1 MSASAIRNFFDSLP
15 PRDILPHAFYERFL
29 DTTTANV
36 SSVPITL
43 FFAFMNSVLHPG
55 TAPWGPVVGNC
66 EKLLYHLKGEMTQS
80 EMCYCIDA
88 LQRHMRWRYNKEFGF
103 LGRRILKAMGGARP
117 LHSIQPIYTRD
128 KGTGNDQ

>member
-29 DTTTANV
+29 DTITPKV

-88 LQRHMRWRYNKEFGF
+88 LQRHMRWRYNKEFAQEALPCADIRFVG
-103 LGRRILKAMGGARP
+103 P
-117 LHSIQPIYTRD
+117 
-128 KGTGNDQ
+128 KGTGRRRPHNGQARRI